1 MLNKII
7 KRAIMGFVY
16 GVFIGQTILILESL
30 NAGTGSFCPVSEYLV
45 QHASSTLA
53 AVIIQYF
60 VTGLI
65 GISFSAST
73 VIFEI
78 DKWSITAQTALHFV
92 ITFAVML
99 FAGFVCGWFPHTLVS
114 TLIWFGVFIVVYVIF
129 WISFSSYYKKKVQNV
144 TVKVTVK

>member
-30 NAGTGSFCPVSEYLV
+30 NAGNGSFCPVSEYLV

-99 FAGFVCGWFPHTLVS
+99 FAGFVCGWFPHRVSGVLV
-114 TLIWFGVFIVVYVIF
+114 WFVVFVVIYVIM
-129 WISFSSYYKKKVQNV
+129 WIIFSLYFRRQTKKINEAL
-144 TVKVTVK
+144 

>member
-30 NAGTGSFCPVSEYLV
+30 NAGTGNFCPVSEYLV

-99 FAGFVCGWFPHTLVS
+99 FAGFVCGWFPHTVRS
-114 TLIWFGVFIVVYVIF
+114 TIIWFVIFIVIYVLMWAGF
-129 WISFSSYYKKKVQNV
+129 MLYFKKQTKKINEAL
-144 TVKVTVK
+144 